1 VDNCIKCG
9 GTFVKRLIITLMIL
23 AIPPFSGFSDFAP
36 WQKNQSSSDDKKGTC
51 INCRSRGSS
60 VINGF
65 QGGAYLLV
73 RFFQIV
79 ISPQDGP
86 NCRHTPVCSAYAR
99 IAVEK
104 HGAFKGSL
112 LAGDRLLRCN
122 PFSYLD
128 RDPVPDEVLGE

>member
-1 VDNCIKCG
+1 MKR
-9 GTFVKRLIITLMIL
+9 FVITLIIIS
-23 AIPPFSGFSDFAP
+23 APFNLFSDPAS
-36 WQKNQSSSDDKKGTC
+36 WKGENHDQKICIDCRKK
-51 INCRSRGSS
+51 NVS

-65 QGGAYLLV
+65 QGGAYLLI

-99 IAVEK
+99 GAVVK
-104 HGAFKGSL
+104 HGAFKGAL

-122 PFSYLD
+122 PFYYLD
-128 RDPVPDEVLGE
+128 KDPVPEEVLGE